1 LASREFNPNAYIVGA
16 LQGHVRAAEV
26 TALGANLRHAA
37 QTAHAQFLAP
47 GTHLSA
53 ITMGG
58 KNRHLKE
65 WLPGCHRQWAFAMQY
80 SIRTDSRP
88 VKAPRATVTDP
99 DTSSC

>member
-58 KNRHLKE
+58 KTVILRNGYPDATASGHLQ
-65 WLPGCHRQWAFAMQY
+65 C
-80 SIRTDSRP
+80 SIRFGRIHG
-88 VKAPRATVTDP
+88 R
-99 DTSSC
+99 